1 MDVNKLFEDSSLD
14 GIADNVFNVV
24 NGSVSEVKAMQRKKV
39 AENVQL
45 VVDALKKIE
54 ADLQE
59 RYDSIGNTLEKRI
72 LTIKDGRDGIN
83 GRDGRNGKD
92 GKNGRDGAPG
102 ARGVDGKPGMDGAD
116 GTDGVS
122 VTDARIDFDGSLI
135 IGLSSGR
142 EINVGEVIAPNLAEQ
157 IKVITN
163 GGGTAQSVLDALTS
177 LQTQIDTLIP
187 AQTGNS
193 GKFLTTN
200 GTSTSW
206 ATVSSGSGTVTSVAQ
221 TFTGG
226 IVSVS
231 GSPVTS
237 SGTLALTV
245 AGTSGGVPYFS
256 SSSAWAS
263 SAALA
268 ANAIVLG
275 GGAGAAPATT
285 TTGTGVVTALGVNT
299 GSAGAFVVNGGALG
313 TPLSG
318 TLTNATG
325 LPVSTGV
332 SGLGT
337 GVATAL
343 GTNTG
348 LAGAFVV
355 NGGALGTP
363 TSGTLTNATGLPVS
377 TGVSGL
383 GTGVATALG
392 TNTGTAGAFVVNGGA
407 LGTPSSGTVTNL
419 TGTASIN
426 INGTV
431 GATTANTGAFTSVTS
446 TSASGILTRSAATQD
461 GVELIGRAGGTTS
474 LKVTLTPTT
483 LTASRTLTLPD
494 ASGTILQSGTA
505 VTVAQGGT
513 GLTSGTSGGVPY
525 FSSTSAISS
534 SSILTANALMI
545 GGGAGAA
552 PATTTTGTG
561 VITALGVNTGT
572 SGAFVVNGGALGT
585 PTSGTLTNA
594 TGLPLSTGV
603 TGTLAEANG
612 GTGTTTGYYG
622 FKNRIINGSMAT
634 DQRNSG
640 AALTITAGAALA
652 YTVDRWYA
660 WTTGA
665 NGTVQQVA
673 GTAPS
678 QYALKFTGATS
689 NTLCGIAQRIEQ
701 LNSYN
706 LASGAVTISV
716 YMTASTNTTITAIL
730 NGPSST
736 ADTFG
741 TIASPTVTQIA
752 TTTFSVTTTRTLFTW
767 TISSATMSG
776 FNKGLELIFKAAS
789 GLGNAVTWTV
799 EFVQLE
805 AGSTATSFDY
815 RPYGTEL
822 ALCQRYYYKWLND
835 FAGSA
840 FPFTLQAFSSGAAY
854 GKLLDFPVFMR
865 ATPTVSTSGTFTGA
879 DATGVA
885 TTAFT
890 TLSCRANI
898 SGIYATTWSGSSG
911 MVAGNATG
919 PYVSQNAYITA
930 SAEL

>member
-14 GIADNVFNVV
+14 GIADNVFGVV
-24 NGSVSEVKAMQRKKV
+24 NGSVSEVRDMQRKKV

-54 ADLQE
+54 ADIRE
-59 RYDSIGNTLEKRI
+59 RYDSIGGTLEQRI

-102 ARGVDGKPGMDGAD
+102 PRGIDGKPGMDGAD

-163 GGGTAQSVLDALTS
+163 GGGTSQSVLDTLTS
-177 LQTQIDTLIP
+177 LQTQINALIP
-187 AQTGNS
+187 SQTGNS
-193 GKFLTTN
+193 GKFLTTD
-200 GTSTSW
+200 GTNTSW
-206 ATVSSGSGTVTSVAQ
+206 ATVSGSGTVTSVAQ

-256 SSSAWAS
+256 SASAWAS

-348 LAGAFVV
+348 SAGAFVV

-392 TNTGTAGAFVVNGGA
+392 TNTGTAGAFVINGGV
-407 LGTPSSGTVTNL
+407 LGTPSSATLSNATGLPLSTGV
-419 TGTASIN
+419 TGTLP
-426 INGTV
+426 V
-431 GATTANTGAFTSVTS
+431 AN
-446 TSASGILTRSAATQD
+446 
-461 GVELIGRAGGTTS
+461 
-474 LKVTLTPTT
+474 
-483 LTASRTLTLPD
+483 
-494 ASGTILQSGTA
+494 
-505 VTVAQGGT
+505 GGT
-513 GLTSGTSGGVPY
+513 GLTLGTSGGILA
-525 FSSTSAISS
+525 FSASGTLISS
-534 SSILTANALMI
+534 NALAANALVV
-545 GGGAGAA
+545 GGGAGVA
-552 PATTTTGTG
+552 PSTVTTGTG
-561 VITALGVNTGT
+561 VVTALGVNTG
-572 SGAFVVNGGALGT
+572 SAGAFVVNGGALGT
-585 PTSGTLTNA
+585 PSSGTLTNA

-603 TGTLAEANG
+603 TGTLGAANG
-612 GTGTTTGYYG
+612 GTGVANNAASTLTISGNFASTFVVSGAYSYTFPAASDTLVNLG
-622 FKNRIINGSMAT
+622 STQTLTSKTLTNPSINNYTEGVVAIG
-634 DQRNSG
+634 NSG
-640 AALTITAGAALA
+640 TTQTISLT
-652 YTVDRWYA
+652 
-660 WTTGA
+660 
-665 NGTVQQVA
+665 NGTVQTVTLTGNCTFTMPTATAGKSFILMIVQDSTGGRTATFTSVKWPS
-673 GTAPS
+673 GTAP
-678 QYALKFTGATS
+678 
-689 NTLCGIAQRIEQ
+689 
-701 LNSYN
+701 
-706 LASGAVTISV
+706 TITT
-716 YMTASTNTTITAIL
+716 TASTGFDIISFIS
-730 NGPSST
+730 NGT
-736 ADTFG
+736 N
-741 TIASPTVTQIA
+741 
-752 TTTFSVTTTRTLFTW
+752 W
-767 TISSATMSG
+767 
-776 FNKGLELIFKAAS
+776 
-789 GLGNAVTWTV
+789 
-799 EFVQLE
+799 
-805 AGSTATSFDY
+805 Y
-815 RPYGTEL
+815 
-822 ALCQRYYYKWLND
+822 
-835 FAGSA
+835 GSA
-840 FPFTLQAFSSGAAY
+840 IQNFS
-854 GKLLDFPVFMR
+854 
-865 ATPTVSTSGTFTGA
+865 
-879 DATGVA
+879 
-885 TTAFT
+885 
-890 TLSCRANI
+890 
-898 SGIYATTWSGSSG
+898 
-911 MVAGNATG
+911 
-919 PYVSQNAYITA
+919 
-930 SAEL
+930 